1 MEKKKTER
9 ANLEKGKSMN
19 LLMGLVVAMAI
30 LFVSFEWG
38 TAEVNI
44 SLADKLSDVEWT
56 DEIPITITEPTPP
69 PPPPPPTAVVE
80 ILTVVEDDTEVD
92 NTPIVTSEDTQE
104 NPQEEIYL
112 PPVIEEIEEE
122 DANQIHT
129 IVEEMPAFPGGNAA
143 LMKFISQ
150 AINYPV
156 IAQENGISGRVTCSF
171 VINTDGS
178 IVDIE
183 VLRGVDPSLD
193 KEAMRVIGT
202 MPKWKPGMQR
212 DKPVRVRYTLPIVF
226 RLQ

>member
-9 ANLEKGKSMN
+9 ANLEKGKSVN
-19 LLMGLVVAMAI
+19 LLMGIVVAMAI

-38 TAEVNI
+38 TTEVTI
-44 SLADKLSDVEWT
+44 SLADRLGDVEWT

-69 PPPPPPTAVVE
+69 PPPPPPTAVAE
-80 ILTVVEDDTEVD
+80 ILTVVEDDAIVD
-92 NTPIVTSEDTQE
+92 STPIITSEDTQE
-104 NPQEEIYL
+104 NPQEEVYL
-112 PPVIEEIEEE
+112 PPVIEEKEEE

-156 IAQENGISGRVTCSF
+156 VAQENGVFGRVTCSF

-193 KEAMRVIGT
+193 KEAVRVIGT